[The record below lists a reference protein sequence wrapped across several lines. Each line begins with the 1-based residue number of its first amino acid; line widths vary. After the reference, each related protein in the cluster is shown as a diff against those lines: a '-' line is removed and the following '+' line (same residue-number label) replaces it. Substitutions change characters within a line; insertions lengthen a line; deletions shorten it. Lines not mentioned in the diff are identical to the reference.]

1 MSVFTVGLTLRVK
14 RDFKPIAQRFGVAAV
29 LPVAL
34 FALFLMLAGVAPID
48 TFAAMLQS
56 SVGSSYGIGEVLVR
70 AAPFALTALAAVI
83 PARAG
88 LLNVGAE
95 GQLVCGGLGVAA
107 MAFALGDVS
116 PAGIPLLIVAGMAG
130 GAAWAGIAGVL
141 RTKLQ
146 LSETIS
152 TLLLNYIGYLL
163 VAHVL
168 QGPLKDPASFNWP
181 YSAPLSDALRFATL
195 LGSRVNVGMLLA
207 PLAAGVLAVLLF
219 RTYWGLN
226 LRVTGGNPQ
235 AARRAGIN
243 VPRTYLTVMLIAGAL
258 AGLAGVLQ
266 VMGVEGRLRP
276 TSGVGFGYAGF
287 LAAWMVGHH
296 PIWVL
301 LSALLLA
308 AIAVSGDALQITA
321 GLPASS
327 INILTALVLLGVLA
341 RGRAQSRG

>member
-1 MSVFTVGLTLRVK
+1 FTAGMPLRVK
-14 RDFKPIAQRFGVAAV
+14 RDFKLIAQGFGGAAV
-29 LPVAL
+29 LPVVL
-34 FALFLMLAGVAPID
+34 FAVFLMLAGVPPID
-48 TFAAMLQS
+48 TFGAMLQS

-70 AAPFALTALAAVI
+70 AAPFALTALAAAI

-107 MAFALGDVS
+107 MAAALGDAS
-116 PAGIPLLIVAGMAG
+116 PAGIPLLIAAGMAG

-181 YSAPLSDALRFATL
+181 YSPPLADALRFATF
-195 LGSRVNVGMLLA
+195 LGSRVNLGMLLA

-341 RGRAQSRG
+341 RSQAQRPG